1 MTTKII
7 GLKDFRHNLSAYT
20 KQLLSKNVRFIV
32 LNKNKPVMEINP
44 VDSEEFILEDFV
56 KEIEEGLKD
65 SREGRVYTL
74 AEVKKKLY
82 DKKL

>member
-7 GLKDFRHNLSAYT
+7 GLKDFRQNLSAYT
-20 KQLLSKNVRFIV
+20 KQLLGKNVRFIV
-32 LNKNKPVMEINP
+32 LNKNKPVMEVNP
-44 VDSEEFILEDFV
+44 VDREEFILEDFV
-56 KEIEEGLKD
+56 KEIEAGLKD

-74 AEVKKKLY
+74 EEVKKKLY